1 MNMNMEPT
9 THTDMEHGHGT
20 RLRCDRSPPARSA
33 LTPPQPSSSSLCRP
47 GLVGGGDGFTLS
59 VWVNRTRSGSD
70 DDRIIDFGAGED
82 ADNVLVSFQSHGEAL
97 DLT

>member
-1 MNMNMEPT
+1 
-9 THTDMEHGHGT
+9 
-20 RLRCDRSPPARSA
+20 
-33 LTPPQPSSSSLCRP
+33 
-47 GLVGGGDGFTLS
+47 VGGGDGFTLS

-82 ADNVLVSFQSHGEAL
+82 AENVLVSFQSHGEAL